1 MDAQGSARAVTT
13 MTLTNGRRAGSFP
26 GPDRD
31 LRPRPGRR
39 GWVKVVEGLDPVTRH
54 QDILRITSGYEFPW
68 DYQRSLEFALFR
80 TYCVPS
86 ISELLAR
93 TGEFEKRPQKRYDD
107 TALLMSE
114 LVEHG
119 YDSPRGRESLR
130 NINRMHGRCT
140 ISNDDMLYVLSTF
153 VYDPID
159 WIDRYGWRRLHPH
172 ERLASFHFYRQV
184 GIRMGI
190 KHIPD
195 SYQEF
200 HRFKMEYEREKF
212 VYSDDNHRIGTYTL
226 ELFQS
231 WYPGF
236 LARPVATAVYALI
249 DERMSL
255 AFGFPKGSPRVR
267 AVAEAGL
274 RARSA
279 VVRLLPKRR
288 TSSAATD
295 PDNRTYPG
303 YPVGYCP
310 RDLGVEH
317 DHPQRAN

>member
-1 MDAQGSARAVTT
+1 
-13 MTLTNGRRAGSFP
+13 MTLTNGRRAGTFP

-31 LRPRPGRR
+31 PRPRSGRR
-39 GWVKVVEGLDPVTRH
+39 GWVKVVEGLDP
-54 QDILRITSGYEFPW
+54 
-68 DYQRSLEFALFR
+68 
-80 TYCVPS
+80 
-86 ISELLAR
+86 
-93 TGEFEKRPQKRYDD
+93 
-107 TALLMSE
+107 
-114 LVEHG
+114 
-119 YDSPRGRESLR
+119 
-130 NINRMHGRCT
+130 
-140 ISNDDMLYVLSTF
+140 SNDDMLYVLSTF

-200 HRFKMEYEREKF
+200 HRFKMDYEREKF

-249 DERMSL
+249 DERVSL

-317 DHPQRAN
+317 DHSQRAN